1 MTNKQQL
8 LNLLDALNSVKILV
22 VGDVMLDQYWF
33 GDVNRIS
40 PEAPVPIVKVNRSQ
54 IRCGGAANV
63 AINAATLG
71 VDSILLSVVGNDEAG
86 KNLQNLVENQQN
98 LTPIFHI
105 DQNIATI
112 VKLRVI
118 AKQQQLLRID
128 FETPPTRQIL
138 DAKLSDF
145 AKQIQNNPN
154 VIILS
159 DYGKG
164 ALTHSSEMIKI
175 AKNANLQIFIDPK
188 GSDYQ
193 KYKNADLITP
203 NRQELAQVV
212 GNWHDENDLILRA
225 ENLRKDLNL
234 KALLVTRSEEGMT
247 LIGEN
252 NLVINQ
258 PARALEVYDVSG
270 AGDTVIATLSAAR
283 AAGAD
288 WDLAMQFATLAA
300 GIVVGKL
307 GTATVSVEEI
317 KTKINKI

>member
-188 GSDYQ
+188 GSNYQ
-193 KYKNADLITP
+193 KYKNADLITQ

-212 GNWHDENDLILRA
+212 GNGHDENDLILRA

-252 NLVINQ
+252 NLVVNQ

-317 KTKINKI
+317 KTEINKI

>member
-118 AKQQQLLRID
+118 SKQQQLLRID

-188 GSDYQ
+188 GSNYQ

-212 GNWHDENDLILRA
+212 GSWHDENDLILRA

-317 KTKINKI
+317 KTEINKI

>member
-188 GSDYQ
+188 GSNYQ

-252 NLVINQ
+252 NLVVNQ

-317 KTKINKI
+317 KTEINKI

>member
-63 AINAATLG
+63 AINSATLG

-188 GSDYQ
+188 GSNYQ

-317 KTKINKI
+317 KTEINKI

>member
-1 MTNKQQL
+1 MKNKQQL

-118 AKQQQLLRID
+118 SKQQQLLRID

-188 GSDYQ
+188 GSNYQ

-212 GNWHDENDLILRA
+212 GSWHDENDLILRA

-317 KTKINKI
+317 KTEINKI

>member
-128 FETPPTRQIL
+128 FETPPTQQIL

-188 GSDYQ
+188 GSNYQ

-317 KTKINKI
+317 KTEINKI

>member
-8 LNLLDALNSVKILV
+8 LNLLDALSSVKILV

-188 GSDYQ
+188 GSNYQ

-212 GNWHDENDLILRA
+212 GNWHDENNLILRA

-252 NLVINQ
+252 NLVVNQ

-317 KTKINKI
+317 KTEINKI

>member
-8 LNLLDALNSVKILV
+8 LNLLDALSSVKILV

-128 FETPPTRQIL
+128 FETPPTQQIL

-188 GSDYQ
+188 GSNYQ

-212 GNWHDENDLILRA
+212 GSWHDENDLILRA

-317 KTKINKI
+317 KTEINKI

>member
-128 FETPPTRQIL
+128 FETPPTQQIL

-188 GSDYQ
+188 GSNYQ

-317 KTKINKI
+317 KTEINKM

>member
-8 LNLLDALNSVKILV
+8 LNLLDALSSVKILV

-188 GSDYQ
+188 GSNYQ

-252 NLVINQ
+252 NLVVNQ

-317 KTKINKI
+317 KTEINKI

>member
-128 FETPPTRQIL
+128 FETPPTQQIL

-145 AKQIQNNPN
+145 AKQVQSNPN

-188 GSDYQ
+188 GSNYQ

-283 AAGAD
+283 SAGAD

-317 KTKINKI
+317 KTEINKI